1 MSQDWNISQR
11 GHQCLSSGKDFD
23 DGVIIYS
30 RLFLAQDGYVRE
42 DYLAEY
48 WDESLRQG
56 SLSVWKG
63 AYEEPKAKAAE
74 PLRKENAESLL
85 RQLIE
90 TDDETNRNVIFILA
104 VMLERKR
111 LFVERDVSDREDGL
125 KVRFYEHKTTGEI
138 FAIPDPGL
146 KLSEIGRIQEDVLVR
161 LGGEPAQTE
170 VNPMTNVSGDEQP
183 PK

>member
-1 MSQDWNISQR
+1 MTQDWNITQR
-11 GHQCLSSGKDFD
+11 GHRCLSSGKDFD
-23 DGVIIYS
+23 GGVIIYS
-30 RLFLAQDGYVRE
+30 RLSFTQDGYVRE
-42 DYLAEY
+42 DYLADY

-90 TDDETNRNVIFILA
+90 TDDEANRNVIFILA

-111 LFVERDVSDREDGL
+111 LFIERDVSDREDGL
-125 KVRFYEHKTTGEI
+125 KIRVYEHKTTGEM

-146 KLSEIGRIQEDVLVR
+146 KLSEIGKVQEDVLVR
-161 LGGEPAQTE
+161 LGGEPKQME
-170 VNPMTNVSGDEQP
+170 VNSVADVSGDEEP
-183 PK
+183 HE

>member
-11 GHQCLSSGKDFD
+11 GDQCLSSGKDFD

-30 RLFLAQDGYVRE
+30 RLYFTQDGYVRE

-63 AYEEPKAKAAE
+63 AYEEPKAKAEE
-74 PLRKENAESLL
+74 PLHKENAESLL

-90 TDDETNRNVIFILA
+90 TDDESNRNVIFILA

-111 LFVERDVSDREDGL
+111 LFVERDVADREDGL
-125 KVRFYEHKTTGEI
+125 KVRFYEHKDTGEM

-146 KLSEIGRIQEDVLVR
+146 KLSEIGKIQEDVLVR
-161 LGGEPAQTE
+161 LGGEPIRTE
-170 VNPMTNVSGDEQP
+170 ADPIDNISDDKQVL
-183 PK
+183 K